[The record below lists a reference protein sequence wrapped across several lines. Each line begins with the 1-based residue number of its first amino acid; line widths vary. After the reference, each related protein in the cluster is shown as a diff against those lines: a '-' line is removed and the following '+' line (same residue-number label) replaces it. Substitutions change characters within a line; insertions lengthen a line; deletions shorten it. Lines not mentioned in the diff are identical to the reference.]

1 MPAGRGTSPSAT
13 CRTTVRQRW
22 RSSRSA
28 SYSLS
33 PGGSGRCSRE
43 PPADEFKEALESFA
57 ILHSDRAILTPHNA
71 FNTREALERILATSI
86 ENIRAFF
93 GGNPQNVVA
102 GTYRVPAT
110 PPAGGA

>member
-43 PPADEFKEALESFA
+43 PPADEFKEALE
-57 ILHSDRAILTPHNA
+57 
-71 FNTREALERILATSI
+71 RILATSI
-86 ENIRAFF
+86 ENIRAFS

-110 PPAGGA
+110 PPTRGA